1 MSILSTIAQ
10 ATSER
15 VAEAKRLRP
24 AREVRAAAEA
34 APALYHLGEHAFLRA
49 LQGPEMSFICEVKK
63 ASPSRGVIAQDFPYL
78 EIARE
83 YEEAGA
89 EAISVL
95 TEPRWFLGDPE
106 YLAQISAEVSIPTM
120 RKDFVVDEYM
130 IYEAKLLGAAAVL
143 LICEI
148 LSPAQVREYRLLA
161 AELGMDALVEAHD
174 EEMLEVAVQS
184 GAEIIGVNNRNL
196 KDFNV
201 DVSRAG
207 KLRERVPDGVVFVS
221 ESGVRNGDD
230 VAGAH
235 RSGANAILVGEALML
250 ASDKEAKLAELRSG
264 AVPPA
269 PRA

>member
-184 GAEIIGVNNRNL
+184 G
-196 KDFNV
+196 
-201 DVSRAG
+201 
-207 KLRERVPDGVVFVS
+207 
-221 ESGVRNGDD
+221 VRNGDD